1 MPYDLHKNPKEVQK
15 AKDELEK
22 IKPLLDEKWKKVEIK
37 PGETLEFYDLLEIEG
52 ISGNA
57 ERWFKLRE
65 YSKDG
70 HDYSECFSY

>member
-1 MPYDLHKNPKEVQK
+1 ME
-15 AKDELEK
+15 
-22 IKPLLDEKWKKVEIK
+22 KVEIK

-57 ERWFKLRE
+57 ERWFQLRE